1 MEIIK
6 RKVKEISPPQ
16 KKRFNK
22 DGRTIEFEQAFVKF
36 ENDDRSYSASTL
48 NFKDGFEKAFEIGK
62 EISVCVKPSKVG
74 DNTYYNLSPVTN
86 AAREQANLID
96 TLKSIEALLA
106 MQVFYKS
113 NGEMKSAD
121 EGKEQLKKAYA
132 MLKNK

>member
-16 KKRFNK
+16 KKSFNK
-22 DGRTIEFEQAFVKF
+22 DGRTIDFKQAFVKF

-48 NFKDGFEKAFEIGK
+48 NFKDGFDKAFDIGK

-86 AAREQANLID
+86 AARDQASLID

-113 NGEMKSAD
+113 NGIKKSED
-121 EGKEQLKKAYA
+121 DGIEELKKAYTR
-132 MLKNK
+132 LKNK